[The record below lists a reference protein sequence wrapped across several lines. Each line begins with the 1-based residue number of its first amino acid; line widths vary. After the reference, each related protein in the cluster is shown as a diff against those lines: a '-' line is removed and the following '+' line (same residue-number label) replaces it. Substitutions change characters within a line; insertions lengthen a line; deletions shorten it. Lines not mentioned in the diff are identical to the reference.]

1 MKYKAD
7 LSRPF
12 DEATT
17 FLNDIE
23 AQFNT
28 LCNGPSRS
36 QVYGLPLPLSLSI
49 LLLSMLSSLL
59 MFVQWIL
66 LFIV

>member
-12 DEATT
+12 DEATA

-28 LCNGPSRS
+28 LCNGASRS
-36 QVYGLPLPLSLSI
+36 QVHGLNLSLS
-49 LLLSMLSSLL
+49 LSLTTQY
-59 MFVQWIL
+59 VN
-66 LFIV
+66 